1 MEKAIVSSDVGDV
14 RKFIENGVNGFLVEK
29 GDAVGFADN
38 IKKLIEKQI
47 QELISVRL
55 QEKLQKINLI

>member
-14 RKFIENGVNGFLVEK
+14 SKFIQNGVNGFLIDK

-38 IKKLIEKQI
+38 IKKLIEKPNK
-47 QELISVRL
+47 ELILVKL
-55 QEKLQKINLI
+55 QEKLQK

>member
-38 IKKLIEKQI
+38 IKKLIEKPNT
-47 QELISVRL
+47 R
-55 QEKLQKINLI
+55 INFR